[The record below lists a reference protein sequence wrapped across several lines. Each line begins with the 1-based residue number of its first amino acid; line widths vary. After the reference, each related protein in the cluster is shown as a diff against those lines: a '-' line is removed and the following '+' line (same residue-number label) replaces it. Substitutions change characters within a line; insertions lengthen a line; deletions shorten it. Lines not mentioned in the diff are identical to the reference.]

1 MELERNQFDFWNLHG
16 RISLETKFDHCI
28 RAKNPMKPRL
38 AFIQFGRCNFLNY
51 NGENG

>member
-1 MELERNQFDFWNLHG
+1 MELEQNQFDFWNLHG
-16 RISLETKFDHCI
+16 RISLETKFGHYI

-51 NGENG
+51 NGKNG